1 MRHDLRKDEFARV
14 HRLHPQSGWKNPEC
28 YERRSNRDQL
38 QTRNILNPSTCY
50 TNPT

>member
-1 MRHDLRKDEFARV
+1 MRHDLCKDESARV
-14 HRLHPQSGWKNPEC
+14 HWRRPQYGWKNPEC

-50 TNPT
+50 MTPA